1 MYCLLTIAV
10 MGDTLRRNIT
20 GVENTFGELG
30 VREVNTVET
39 FKPLNDF
46 ASSVGLCTG
55 FDNDISSF
63 FRLSLNLTLPRTF
76 VGTIRASKTFEE
88 SNAGFDVDTT
98 TPAEG
103 ISLCCDEETTDKF
116 CS

>member
-1 MYCLLTIAV
+1 MDWLLTIAV

-20 GVENTFGELG
+20 GVENTFGEPG

-46 ASSVGLCTG
+46 ASSVRLCTG
-55 FDNDISSF
+55 FDNEISSF
-63 FRLSLNLTLPRTF
+63 FRLSLTLTLPRTF
-76 VGTIRASKTFEE
+76 VGTIRAWKTFEE

-98 TPAEG
+98 TPAEE
-103 ISLCCDEETTDKF
+103 ISFCCAEETMDKF

>member
-1 MYCLLTIAV
+1 MYWLLKIAV
-10 MGDTLRRNIT
+10 MGDILKRNIT
-20 GVENTFGELG
+20 GVENTFAEPG

-46 ASSVGLCTG
+46 SSCVGLCTG
-55 FDNDISSF
+55 FDNDILSF

-76 VGTIRASKTFEE
+76 VGTIRAWKTFEE
-88 SNAGFDVDTT
+88 SNAGFDIETT

-103 ISLCCDEETTDKF
+103 ISFCCDEETTDKF
-116 CS
+116 C

>member
-10 MGDTLRRNIT
+10 MGDALRRNIT

-30 VREVNTVET
+30 VREVDTVET
-39 FKPLNDF
+39 FKQLNDF

-76 VGTIRASKTFEE
+76 VGTIRTSKTFEE
-88 SNAGFDVDTT
+88 SNAGFDVDKT